1 MASLDRDRARAP
13 REEDVIPAIGL
24 DDAFHGV
31 LLAAAGN
38 DELRLRAHDVPV
50 SDRLPGRAELL
61 SPASVPQSLILVT
74 MADKAPTRAG

>member
-1 MASLDRDRARAP
+1 
-13 REEDVIPAIGL
+13 VIAAIEL

-38 DELRLRAHDVPV
+38 DKLRLRAHDVPG
-50 SDRLPGRAELL
+50 SNRLPGRAELL

-74 MADKAPTRAG
+74 MADQAPTRGR